1 MNKETFENMLNH
13 AFVLSKQA
21 IGQAV
26 IIKTNYINEYSA
38 NVFAVFDANKI
49 QLFDDYI
56 IINDKFYEGRYDGI
70 EKYATNIMIPYANI
84 IMVTV

>member
-1 MNKETFENMLNH
+1 MNKESFEKMLNH

-26 IIKTNYINEYSA
+26 IIKTNYTNNYSA
-38 NVFAVFDANKI
+38 NVFAVFDINKI

-56 IINDKFYEGRYDGI
+56 IINDKFYEGCYNGI
-70 EKYATNIMIPYANI
+70 EKWATNIMIPYTNI
-84 IMVTV
+84 LMITV